1 MYERKI
7 GKGIYRLGRI
17 LETYPDAHDRVRTVK
32 VGLRKRDSRETSLP
46 YVGKP
51 LEEVILGIQRIA
63 VICPVEE
70 QIDEAEVGGGDE
82 NNGLEVNG

>member
-1 MYERKI
+1 MCMIEFGLLKLDL
-7 GKGIYRLGRI
+7 GKEILG
-17 LETYPDAHDRVRTVK
+17 
-32 VGLRKRDSRETSLP
+32 SLP
-46 YVGKP
+46 YVAKP

-82 NNGLEVNG
+82 NSGLEVNRPDMR